1 MAAWG
6 DWEIFFLSILAA
18 EAEIASWW
26 GGAGL
31 QVGRQLSC
39 GQDCG
44 APVPALAGCQPCRF
58 CASHWVTHSLRASSW
73 FRKAYSSF
81 KWISPFS
88 NRVEDGPVSAS
99 LSRYG
104 CPLGLWTHMGPL
116 FVSLMRSF
124 L

>member
-26 GGAGL
+26 SGAGL
-31 QVGRQLSC
+31 QVGCQLSC
-39 GQDCG
+39 GQDYG
-44 APVPALAGCQPCRF
+44 APVPTLAGCQL
-58 CASHWVTHSLRASSW
+58 CASHWVTHSLMASSW
-73 FRKAYSSF
+73 FRRACSSF
-81 KWISPFS
+81 KWISPLS
-88 NRVEDGPVSAS
+88 NIVEDGPVSAS

-104 CPLGLWTHMGPL
+104 CLLGLWTHVGHPL
-116 FVSLMRSF
+116 L